1 MANEQ
6 YAFLRRSE
14 LPTTSQL
21 QVVIDNDPDFTL
33 TIDPET
39 TLSESVGFV
48 PCVICGVK
56 SGVEIYF
63 DDSAEMVEQFGDLA
77 PDRDCCLVFRWGGD
91 MVECACAM
99 VLSFVL
105 AKYYNAIVSYEGE
118 PPLESLDAF
127 RDETVA
133 IHSDAKLYLDGPRS
147 VE

>member
-21 QVVIDNDPDFTL
+21 QAAIDKDPDFSM

-39 TLSESVGFV
+39 KLSESVGFV
-48 PCVICGVK
+48 PCVICGME
-56 SGVEIYF
+56 SGVEIDF
-63 DDSAEMVEQFGDLA
+63 DDSAETIEQFGDLA

-105 AKYYNAIVSYEGE
+105 AKYYNAVVSYEGE
-118 PPLESLDAF
+118 PPPSSLDAF
-127 RDETVA
+127 RDETIA
-133 IHSDAKLYLDGPRS
+133 IHSDAKLKLN
-147 VE
+147 